1 MIYRNIKTGAEI
13 VTESVIMAP
22 NWELVINQVTPLVEA
37 PKQEPL
43 KEETEPKKE
52 PKEPKKVT
60 KKRTKK

>member
-22 NWELVINQVTPLVEA
+22 NWELVIKQVTPLVEA